1 MKQIPLSQGL
11 FSLVDDSDYDFL
23 MQWKWCAARS
33 GKRIYAVRN
42 ETVSRKKRQRV
53 YMHRQI
59 IGVTDPKIQVDHREG
74 IGLDNQRKNIRQ
86 CVHQENVMNQG
97 VSSSN
102 KSGFKGVCMENGS
115 KKWRA
120 AIKKDGKRIHLGL
133 FSDKIEAAKAY
144 NDAAQKYHGEFAY
157 LNLI

>member
-1 MKQIPLSQGL
+1 
-11 FSLVDDSDYDFL
+11 
-23 MQWKWCAARS
+23 
-33 GKRIYAVRN
+33 
-42 ETVSRKKRQRV
+42 
-53 YMHRQI
+53 MHRQI
-59 IGVTDPKIQVDHREG
+59 IGVTDPKIQVDHKEG

-97 VSSSN
+97 ISSSN
-102 KSGFKGVCMENGS
+102 KSGFKGVCMEKGS

-133 FSDKIEAAKAY
+133 FSDKIDAAKAY
-144 NDAAQKYHGEFAY
+144 NDAAKKYHGEFAH